1 MPLRLLDTDH
11 ISLALRGNPN
21 VSDRLKS
28 LPKSQ
33 WAVSVISIQE
43 IFNGWIVSLNDPKY
57 QDQQVELYTRLWQS
71 NAFFQRAHILN
82 FDVAANSIY
91 QQLLQSNP
99 NLGKRRLEKDV
110 KIAAVALAHQAILVT
125 RNQKDFTLVPS
136 LAIED
141 WNEVRPNENC

>member
-43 IFNGWIVSLNDPKY
+43 IFNGWIVSLNDPRYK
-57 QDQQVELYTRLWQS
+57 DQQ
-71 NAFFQRAHILN
+71 
-82 FDVAANSIY
+82 
-91 QQLLQSNP
+91 
-99 NLGKRRLEKDV
+99 
-110 KIAAVALAHQAILVT
+110 IAAVVLTNQATLVT
-125 RNQKDFTLVPS
+125 RNPKDFALVPG

-141 WNEVRPNENC
+141 WN